1 MVKVK
6 VCGIK
11 RLGDALAAI
20 ELGAD
25 FLGFNFWPGTPRF
38 IDAQSAKKIIA
49 KVKGRAKIVGVFV
62 NQSLAEVNKIVDALN
77 LDYAQLHGEEPPDF
91 CRAVHA
97 PVIKTLRLGSA
108 RDMTVCDGYEKVIW
122 LVDSKTKKFGGSGKS
137 PDWKLAKK
145 SRAKLGEIILAGGLN
160 AENVGDAIQ
169 MVGPWA
175 VDVASGV
182 EKKPGVKDR
191 AKLKKFFEAVKNASR

>member
-6 VCGIK
+6 VCGIR
-11 RLGDALAAI
+11 RLADALAAI
-20 ELGAD
+20 DLGAD
-25 FLGFNFWPGTPRF
+25 FLGFNFWPGTPRR
-38 IDAQSAKKIIA
+38 IEPAKAKNIIA
-49 KVKGRAKIVGVFV
+49 KVRGRAKIVGVFV
-62 NQSLAEVNKIVDALN
+62 NQSLAEVNAIVDALG

-91 CRAVHA
+91 CAAVHA
-97 PVIKTLRLGSA
+97 PVIKALRLGSA
-108 RDMTVCDGYEKVIW
+108 KDMAACKGYRKVIW
-122 LVDSKTKKFGGSGKS
+122 LVDSKTKKFGGSGLS

-145 SRAKLGEIILAGGLN
+145 AGAKLGKILLAGGLN

-182 EKKPGVKDR
+182 EKSPGVKDR
-191 AKLKKFFEAVKNASR
+191 AKLNKFFEAVKNASR